1 MKRSSLIILFLFCFS
16 LSGLSKDVSLNQFML
31 DRWDNS
37 NGLPQN
43 SVTTMVQTRD
53 GFIWMG
59 TEEGF
64 VKFDGIKFRL
74 YDDSSLPLENH
85 STKFIFEDIKS
96 PNIWVGTDGGGL
108 LNLNYETEEFKIFDT
123 RSGLPDNIINTGAQT
138 DDGVFYAGTDKSGVA
153 VIKPDGNISIIDRSQ
168 GLPDNKVKFIGRS
181 NNSIWVASK
190 NYLSKIEGTSVKK
203 VATFPS
209 EVTTVYFESQE
220 RFLIGTAGDGIFT
233 FDPQSEDTGKFRS
246 KVLSDK
252 LISAISIDRHGCTF
266 VGTYNDGFFRFCS
279 RDDDKSNWLPN
290 NYVVSIME
298 DTEGSI
304 WFGTRGYGLYRVKEG
319 KFITYGRKNG
329 LAEAVVFPLTESRD
343 GGMWLGT
350 WAGAIY
356 KLKDNKLSKIT
367 FGESLESFDTV
378 LTLYQEKSANVLWA
392 GVYGKGLLKITDNGA
407 ATKLYTDKDG
417 LPDKMISA
425 VFKDSKGI
433 LWIGTMS
440 KGVAYMKDEII
451 SAIANSDHMS
461 VSAITEDQSG
471 NIWIGTKRGPYK
483 IQGESLIQDFTNL
496 ENISTLSIYP
506 ASDGKLIF
514 ASDNGLT
521 VYEKSMGA
529 ITIDRKKGIDVRTIF
544 DVIEDNNG
552 NLWLTSNK
560 GIKFIE
566 RKEFESFLD
575 GSIPRVNPVTYGF
588 KDGLLTPE
596 CNGGTQPNIWKAS
609 DGKIWIPT
617 AEGAAV
623 VDPSDIKTNA
633 IVPPVHIVSVSANDK
648 RFTSLNGDSIKLK
661 PGTASVSFE
670 FTGLSFLFPEQVKFK
685 YMLEGLET
693 KWNDAGTQRYTYYTN
708 LDPGKYVFKVIA
720 ANNDN
725 VWNKEGDSVV
735 FVIEPFFWQTL
746 WFKIIITLA
755 FLAGLV
761 FWINRKVTE
770 VRNRENLL
778 SRTIQS
784 RTKNLRDIILHI
796 KTLSDTLA
804 DISKTISGNTGITA
818 EKFNA
823 TYAMIDTAS
832 STLSDITAKLSE
844 TSESVQEMNRTLTR
858 ISGKADSS
866 TVVLSD
872 AVEAIERIESSANQV
887 SNIVEVVDEIAFK
900 TNLLSLNA
908 AIEAARAGDAGKGF
922 AVVAESVRE
931 LSVQTASAV
940 ETIQKL
946 IDDAISK
953 VSSGRSSVNNIV
965 SFINELVSEFRSIS
979 HQIDQIRRVIE
990 LHVNE
995 VGSVDHSL
1003 SDIRRIT
1010 QESTTMVDGV
1020 YQVSRRL
1027 NAETANLRKEVAK
1040 IQDTENQ

>member
-1 MKRSSLIILFLFCFS
+1 
-16 LSGLSKDVSLNQFML
+16 ML
-31 DRWDNS
+31 DEWDNAR
-37 NGLPQN
+37 GLPQN
-43 SVTTMVQTRD
+43 SVTTMVQARD

-64 VKFDGIKFRL
+64 VKFDGIKFKL
-74 YDDSSLPLENH
+74 FDDSTLPLENH

-108 LNLNYETEEFKIFDT
+108 LNLNYETEGFKIFDIK
-123 RSGLPDNIINTGAQT
+123 SGLPDNIIISGTQT
-138 DDGVFYAGTDKSGVA
+138 DDGDFYAGTAKYGVA
-153 VIKPDGNISIIDRSQ
+153 VIKPDGSIYVIDKSK
-168 GLPDNKVKFIGRS
+168 GLPDNSVKFVGKL
-181 NNSIWVASK
+181 NNTVWVASK
-190 NYLSKIEGTSVKK
+190 NYLSRIDGSGARE
-203 VATFPS
+203 VASFPS
-209 EVTTVYFESQE
+209 EITTIHFESADK
-220 RFLIGTAGDGIFT
+220 FLIGTAGDGIIT
-233 FDPQSEDTGKFRS
+233 FNPQNKDTGKF
-246 KVLSDK
+246 KPKLLADK
-252 LISAISIDRHGCTF
+252 MISSINIDSHGCTF
-266 VGTYNDGFFRFCS
+266 VGTYNDGFFRFCN
-279 RDDDKSNWLPN
+279 REDDKTNWLPT

-298 DTEGSI
+298 DTEGSV
-304 WFGTRGYGLYRVKEG
+304 WFGTRGYGLFRVKEG

-329 LAEAVVFPLTESRD
+329 LTEAVVFPITESHD

-350 WAGAIY
+350 WAGSIY
-356 KLKDNKLSKIT
+356 KLKDGKLNKYT
-367 FGESLESFDTV
+367 FGEELASYDTV
-378 LTLYQEKSANVLWA
+378 LTLFQEKTNVLWA
-392 GVYGKGLLKITDNGA
+392 GVYGKGLLKIVDNGA
-407 ATKLYTDKDG
+407 STRLYTEKEG
-417 LPDKMISA
+417 LPEKTIA
-425 VFKDSKGI
+425 VLFKDSKGI
-433 LWIGTMS
+433 LWIGMMS
-440 KGVAYMKDEII
+440 KGIAYMKDDVITQFPGSE
-451 SAIANSDHMS
+451 HMA
-461 VSAITEDQSG
+461 VSAITEDHAG
-471 NIWIGTKRGPYK
+471 NIWIGTKRGPFK
-483 IQGESLIQDFTNL
+483 IIGDSLVQEFTNL

-506 ASDGKLIF
+506 ASDGKMIF

-529 ITIDRKKGIDVRTIF
+529 ITIDRKKGIDVKTIF
-544 DVIEDNNG
+544 DVTEDNAG

-560 GIKFIE
+560 GIRFIE
-566 RKEFESFLD
+566 KKEFESFLD
-575 GSIPRVNPVTYGF
+575 GSIPKVNPVTYGF

-596 CNGGTQPNIWKAS
+596 CNGGTQPNIWKAR

-623 VDPSDIKTNA
+623 VDPSDIKTNSV
-633 IVPPVHIVSVSANDK
+633 VPPVHIVSVAANDRK
-648 RFTSLNGDSIKLK
+648 ITNFNGDVISFK
-661 PGTASVSFE
+661 PGTVSVSFE
-670 FTGLSFLFPEQVKFK
+670 FTGLSFLFPDQVKFK
-685 YMLEGLET
+685 YILEGLEK
-693 KWNDAGTQRYTYYTN
+693 KWKDAGTQRYTYYTN
-708 LDPGKYVFKVIA
+708 LDPGKYVFRVIA

-725 VWNKEGDSVV
+725 VWNKEGASVV
-735 FVIEPFFWQTL
+735 FIIEPFFWQTL
-746 WFKIIITLA
+746 WFRIILTLII
-755 FLAGLV
+755 LAGIV

-770 VRNRENLL
+770 IRNRENLL

-796 KTLSDTLA
+796 KSLSDTLA
-804 DISKTISGNTGITA
+804 DISRTISGNTGITA

-844 TSESVQEMNRTLTR
+844 TSENVQEMNKTLTR
-858 ISGKADSS
+858 ISGKADNS
-866 TVVLSD
+866 TIVLND

-931 LSVQTASAV
+931 LSVQTTNAV
-940 ETIQKL
+940 EMIQKL

-965 SFINELVSEFRSIS
+965 NFINELVSEFRSIS
-979 HQIDQIRRVIE
+979 HQINQIRQVIE
-990 LHVNE
+990 QHVNE
-995 VGSVDHSL
+995 VGNVDHSL

-1010 QESTTMVDGV
+1010 QENTTMVDGV

-1040 IQDTENQ
+1040 IQDEDN